1 MTKQQK
7 GKTSAGQQRR
17 SARPEQM
24 HASRQ
29 HPQKRS
35 SKSSARMR
43 RMRKK
48 RMKNTILLIALLL
61 ILVCGAGGLFYML
74 RGGIGSEPVMAYSTD
89 REFQH
94 QKISGISQRA
104 DAFAADLCVVTGDQT
119 LDSVSLEQAQK
130 GVLLDLKD
138 KSVLYAQGAY
148 DKVYPAS
155 ITKII
160 TALLAFKNSNMD
172 DVVTI
177 TQENIT
183 LEEGSQVVG
192 FQVGDQVTMDQL
204 VHCLLVYSGNDAAS
218 AIATHVGG
226 STENFVAM
234 MNEYAAQLGCTGTH
248 FTNPHGLQD
257 ENHHS
262 WAIFHLRFGWQF
274 FRPGNYQEIFFWL
287 LCTEAFCR
295 ELESALYFL
304 VEELPVVRTFWL
316 QSFRNICDIIL
327 LHRSCSL

>member
-1 MTKQQK
+1 
-7 GKTSAGQQRR
+7 
-17 SARPEQM
+17 
-24 HASRQ
+24 
-29 HPQKRS
+29 
-35 SKSSARMR
+35 MR

-155 ITKII
+155 IKIGR
-160 TALLAFKNSNMD
+160 A
-172 DVVTI
+172 
-177 TQENIT
+177 
-183 LEEGSQVVG
+183 
-192 FQVGDQVTMDQL
+192 
-204 VHCLLVYSGNDAAS
+204 
-218 AIATHVGG
+218 HV
-226 STENFVAM
+226 
-234 MNEYAAQLGCTGTH
+234 
-248 FTNPHGLQD
+248 
-257 ENHHS
+257 
-262 WAIFHLRFGWQF
+262 
-274 FRPGNYQEIFFWL
+274 
-287 LCTEAFCR
+287 
-295 ELESALYFL
+295 
-304 VEELPVVRTFWL
+304 
-316 QSFRNICDIIL
+316 
-327 LHRSCSL
+327 

>member
-177 TQENIT
+177 T
-183 LEEGSQVVG
+183 GSW
-192 FQVGDQVTMDQL
+192 F
-204 VHCLLVYSGNDAAS
+204 SG
-218 AIATHVGG
+218 G
-226 STENFVAM
+226 
-234 MNEYAAQLGCTGTH
+234 
-248 FTNPHGLQD
+248 
-257 ENHHS
+257 
-262 WAIFHLRFGWQF
+262 
-274 FRPGNYQEIFFWL
+274 
-287 LCTEAFCR
+287 
-295 ELESALYFL
+295 
-304 VEELPVVRTFWL
+304 
-316 QSFRNICDIIL
+316 
-327 LHRSCSL
+327 

>member
-1 MTKQQK
+1 
-7 GKTSAGQQRR
+7 
-17 SARPEQM
+17 
-24 HASRQ
+24 
-29 HPQKRS
+29 
-35 SKSSARMR
+35 
-43 RMRKK
+43 
-48 RMKNTILLIALLL
+48 
-61 ILVCGAGGLFYML
+61 
-74 RGGIGSEPVMAYSTD
+74 MAYSTD

-138 KSVLYAQGAY
+138 KSVLYAKGAY

-218 AIATHVGG
+218 AIATHVGWLYRK
-226 STENFVAM
+226 TLLQM

-248 FTNPHGLQD
+248 FTNPHV
-257 ENHHS
+257 
-262 WAIFHLRFGWQF
+262 
-274 FRPGNYQEIFFWL
+274 
-287 LCTEAFCR
+287 CR
-295 ELESALYFL
+295 TKIIIQH
-304 VEELPVVRTFWL
+304 RTI
-316 QSFRNICDIIL
+316 SI
-327 LHRSCSL
+327 SC

>member
-119 LDSVSLEQAQK
+119 LDSVALEQAQK

-138 KSVLYAQGAY
+138 KSVLYARGAY

-155 ITKII
+155 ITKIMTTML
-160 TALLAFKNSNMD
+160 TAENCSLDETVTFSKTAVYGIESGSSTIYT
-172 DVVTI
+172 DVGEKLTVE
-177 TQENIT
+177 Q
-183 LEEGSQVVG
+183 
-192 FQVGDQVTMDQL
+192 
-204 VHCLLVYSGNDAAS
+204 CLY
-218 AIATHVGG
+218 AI
-226 STENFVAM
+226 
-234 MNEYAAQLGCTGTH
+234 
-248 FTNPHGLQD
+248 
-257 ENHHS
+257 
-262 WAIFHLRFGWQF
+262 I
-274 FRPGNYQEIFFWL
+274 
-287 LCTEAFCR
+287 
-295 ELESALYFL
+295 LESANEVCLGVAEQVSGTIGKF
-304 VEELPVVRTFWL
+304 VDKMNERVRELGLKDTHFNNPNGLPDPKHYTTAYDMAVIAREAMKNPTF
-316 QSFRNICDIIL
+316 RKA
-327 LHRSCSL
+327 CSTKSYVMPKTNTHKQKR

>member
-104 DAFAADLCVVTGDQT
+104 DAFAADL
-119 LDSVSLEQAQK
+119 
-130 GVLLDLKD
+130 
-138 KSVLYAQGAY
+138 
-148 DKVYPAS
+148 
-155 ITKII
+155 
-160 TALLAFKNSNMD
+160 
-172 DVVTI
+172 
-177 TQENIT
+177 
-183 LEEGSQVVG
+183 
-192 FQVGDQVTMDQL
+192 
-204 VHCLLVYSGNDAAS
+204 
-218 AIATHVGG
+218 
-226 STENFVAM
+226 
-234 MNEYAAQLGCTGTH
+234 
-248 FTNPHGLQD
+248 
-257 ENHHS
+257 
-262 WAIFHLRFGWQF
+262 
-274 FRPGNYQEIFFWL
+274 
-287 LCTEAFCR
+287 
-295 ELESALYFL
+295 
-304 VEELPVVRTFWL
+304 
-316 QSFRNICDIIL
+316 
-327 LHRSCSL
+327 